1 MEDAKETLCWTCK
14 YIAKCNPPCRP
25 TEHCGKYVRLKLLT
39 YEQIGRQLGI
49 TDSAISAIIQKK
61 GTQEI
66 VRLMKKHGRVV
77 TPYLGIKRYV
87 FYEELYPPVGGK

>member
-14 YIAKCNPPCRP
+14 YIAKCNPSCRP
-25 TEHCGKYVRLKLLT
+25 TEHCKKYVRLQPVT
-39 YEQIGRQLGI
+39 YEQIGKQLGI
-49 TDSAISAIIQKK
+49 TDSAIRAIIQKK

-77 TPYLGIKRYV
+77 TPYLGVKRYI
-87 FYEELYPPVGGK
+87 FYEELYSPIGGK